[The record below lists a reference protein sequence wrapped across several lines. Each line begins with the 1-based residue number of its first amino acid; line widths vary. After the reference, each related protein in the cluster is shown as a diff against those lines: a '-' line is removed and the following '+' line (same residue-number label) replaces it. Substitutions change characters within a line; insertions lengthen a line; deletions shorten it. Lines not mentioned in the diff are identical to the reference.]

1 MSSNTPP
8 NNSPL
13 EQMAAFMISRARD
26 VGVTEKQVLQLLGFK
41 GGIGPLETLLSGRPP
56 TETIPEIAHGIKEG
70 TDEVLKMTR
79 AEVERAIPM
88 VILDEHKGLIR
99 KIGLLNDDGIKQL
112 ETYLNFLITQG
123 MTKK

>member
-41 GGIGPLETLLSGRPP
+41 GGIGPIETLLSGRPP

-70 TDEVLKMTR
+70 TDEVLKATR

-88 VILDEHKGLIR
+88 VILDEHIHHYHLATAPPADAALPLPHFR
-99 KIGLLNDDGIKQL
+99 VPLSQVRAA
-112 ETYLNFLITQG
+112 
-123 MTKK
+123 M